1 MLEFV
6 VKAKQYMW
14 DFVELAFVAVLGIM
28 LIYLVLGKDSGV
40 FVLSVAGNVI
50 KFTNDVPAGNLVA
63 FAIVGALLYWF
74 AQKNRSYRP
83 LVGPDISQLL
93 DRALRQHIAMR
104 DKPVRRADNPV
115 TSPGLLRASNWLSAR
130 GSARPLVEALRAP
143 EV

>member
-50 KFTNDVPAGNLVA
+50 KFTNDVPAGDLVA

-74 AQKNRSYRP
+74 AQRNRSYRP

-93 DRALRQHIAMR
+93 DRALRKYVGTK
-104 DKPVRRADNPV
+104 DKPVRGA
-115 TSPGLLRASNWLSAR
+115 
-130 GSARPLVEALRAP
+130 
-143 EV
+143 

>member
-1 MLEFV
+1 MLELV
-6 VKAKQYMW
+6 IKAKQYMW

-74 AQKNRSYRP
+74 TQKNRSYRP

-93 DRALRQHIAMR
+93 DRALRQHIAMK
-104 DKPVRRADNPV
+104 DKPVRRA
-115 TSPGLLRASNWLSAR
+115 
-130 GSARPLVEALRAP
+130 
-143 EV
+143 